1 VILLIG
7 RGEQPTNQ
15 PEDPSVVDRILAKP
29 VRLADLLT
37 AIREVT
43 APAVPLPA

>member
-1 VILLIG
+1 VILLTG
-7 RGEQPTNQ
+7 WGEQPTNQ
-15 PEDPSVVDRILAKP
+15 PEDPTVVDRILAKP

-43 APAVPLPA
+43 APEVPLSA